1 MNIKVE
7 THAIKCRKPHCS
19 MHLLVIAAA
28 YIKLLCYASNL
39 FSSAEMHKKIIK
51 RDCYQIF
58 ILIPS
63 KSFWIG
69 KVVTLISLSLCHKVT
84 RDLLLQLRCCLNTN
98 HNLNI
103 DHLIH
108 NLCPFSIVTPRN
120 TIFSFNE
127 IMDSYS
133 DINIHSLTN

>member
-1 MNIKVE
+1 
-7 THAIKCRKPHCS
+7 

-39 FSSAEMHKKIIK
+39 FSSAEMHTKIIK

-84 RDLLLQLRCCLNTN
+84 RDLLLQSRCCLNTN

-103 DHLIH
+103 DHLIN

-120 TIFSFNE
+120 AVQNMISFKNKMRFKLWNIFWGRGNHCVE
-127 IMDSYS
+127 CRYAI
-133 DINIHSLTN
+133 